1 MIYYSNNIHNKN
13 ENKKFW
19 ASFFWKLPNN
29 IDRRVQGD
37 LQNSCR
43 TKSKDNLLG
52 TLFNMSMISFV

>member
-1 MIYYSNNIHNKN
+1 MIYYSNNIHNKI

-19 ASFFWKLPNN
+19 ATFFWKLPNN

-37 LQNSCR
+37 LQDCARQNQSP
-43 TKSKDNLLG
+43 DLPV